1 MMNIGEIVYY
11 RYHKV
16 EIVEIDY
23 EFKLTLIKFMENQKI
38 EFLSS
43 NQLSDAPINESFI
56 SIKLLEGDR
65 EWF

>member
-1 MMNIGEIVYY
+1 MNIGEIVYY